1 MAYDIER
8 INREQS
14 DSEVDPFTEGRYRQ
28 FARHLGSDFIGEA
41 LDVGCNTGRG
51 GRAFRAAVSSA
62 TVDGV
67 ELLKDRIEGIP
78 PGIYRKVYQGL
89 LGDVPHEA
97 GPYDALLMGELIEH
111 VPFAELDDLIEQ
123 STRLLARGGQLLLT
137 TPNPHRL
144 RSRGTSLGGAHV
156 SVHCAVALKQ
166 YLTWKGWQV
175 KTVSGSG
182 RLSGL
187 IGEKLPLP
195 VYGSYLLVARKP
207 PTQGST
213 AKPRLTDGR
222 RVAKGVAP
230 APGREPGTSTASTGS
245 PYELVISQPSP

>member
-28 FARHLGSDFIGEA
+28 FARHLGSGFTGEA

-51 GRAFRAAVSSA
+51 GRAFRAAVSNV

-67 ELLKDRIEGIP
+67 EPLKERIEQIP
-78 PGIYRKVYQGL
+78 GGIYRKVYQGL
-89 LGDVPHEA
+89 LGDVPGEA

-111 VPFAELDDLIEQ
+111 VPFAELDDLIDQ
-123 STRLLARGGQLLLT
+123 SARLLADGGRLLLT

-166 YLTWKGWQV
+166 YLTWKGWEV
-175 KTVSGSG
+175 KTVGGSG
-182 RLSGL
+182 RLSSL
-187 IGEKLPLP
+187 IGEKLPLR

-207 PTQGST
+207 LTQDQRQR
-213 AKPRLTDGR
+213 PD
-222 RVAKGVAP
+222 P
-230 APGREPGTSTASTGS
+230 FAS
-245 PYELVISQPSP
+245 Q

>member
-28 FARHLGSDFIGEA
+28 FARHLDSGFTGEV

-51 GRAFRAAVSSA
+51 GRAFRAAVSSV

-67 ELLKDRIEGIP
+67 ELLKERIDRIP
-78 PGIYRKVYQGL
+78 AGIYRKVYQGL
-89 LGDVPHEA
+89 LGDVPDEA

-111 VPFAELDDLIEQ
+111 VPFAELDDLIVQ
-123 STRLLARGGQLLLT
+123 STRLLDRGGRLLVT

-166 YLTWKGWQV
+166 YLTWKGWEV

-182 RLSGL
+182 KLSGL

-207 PTQGST
+207 LARGSNGRAPTD
-213 AKPRLTDGR
+213 RW
-222 RVAKGVAP
+222 
-230 APGREPGTSTASTGS
+230 
-245 PYELVISQPSP
+245 

>member
-1 MAYDIER
+1 MTYEIER

-28 FARHLGSDFIGEA
+28 FARQLGNGFTGA
-41 LDVGCNTGRG
+41 VLDVGCNIGRG
-51 GRAFRAAVSSA
+51 GRAFRAAVPGV

-67 ELLKDRIEGIP
+67 ELLKERIDRIP
-78 PGIYRKVYQGL
+78 AGIYRKVYQGL
-89 LGDVPHEA
+89 LGDVPDEA
-97 GPYDALLMGELIEH
+97 GPFGALLMGELIEH
-111 VPFAELDDLIEQ
+111 VPYAELDDLIEQ
-123 STRLLARGGQLLLT
+123 STRLLVRGGRLLLT
-137 TPNPHRL
+137 TPNPHRV

-166 YLTWKGWQV
+166 YLTWKGWEV

-207 PTQGST
+207 QLELW
-213 AKPRLTDGR
+213 AR
-222 RVAKGVAP
+222 R
-230 APGREPGTSTASTGS
+230 ASTS
-245 PYELVISQPSP
+245 PASRSQR